1 MFQWVLAPHTHVLDH
16 PCSVMGAI
24 EGTCLCPAERVM
36 VKSSTPHTHTLT
48 QTQKGERQSN
58 KKVCEVF

>member
-24 EGTCLCPAERVM
+24 EGTCFCPAERVM